1 MESIRSINRYLSNMH
16 VDLAAMV
23 HQYGYAAI
31 LLGALLEGE
40 SVLILG
46 GFAAHQG
53 YLALAPVATLAAL
66 GGFMGGQLFFSI
78 GRRFGAVVTGRFPS
92 VTGKIHRADQWI
104 LRYPKMSVIGV
115 RFLYGF
121 QIAGPIAIGMST
133 MPWIRFTALNFIGAV
148 LWAILMTG
156 IGFFFGHAAQ
166 TMLGDLRLY
175 EGVIVVLVVLIALL
189 VYGIG
194 RL

>member
-1 MESIRSINRYLSNMH
+1 MKTIRSINWYLPNMH
-16 VDLAAMV
+16 VDLAIMV

-31 LLGALLEGE
+31 LVGAILEAE
-40 SVLILG
+40 SILILG

-53 YLALAPVATLAAL
+53 YLALAVVATLAAL
-66 GGFMGGQLFFSI
+66 GGFVGGQLYFGV
-78 GRRFGAVVTGRFPS
+78 GRRFGTGVTSRFPS
-92 VTGKIHRADQWI
+92 VTAKTHRADQWI
-104 LRYPKMSVIGV
+104 LRYPKLSVIGV

-133 MPWIRFTALNFIGAV
+133 MPWMRFTVLNFIGAV

-156 IGFFFGHAAQ
+156 VGFFFGHAAQ
-166 TMLGDLRLY
+166 TMLGDLHLY
-175 EGVIVVLVVLIALL
+175 EGVIAVLVILVALL

-194 RL
+194 KL